1 MKRFA
6 TMALLVGLTVA
17 GCMPLRDG
25 QDKNKLPQ
33 TQLKQPAPPPQ
44 PVVMPEDVN
53 ETNKAEIPKRLEA
66 EMEREMKAQNLKSK
80 DE

>member
-6 TMALLVGLTVA
+6 TMALLLGLSVA

-33 TQLKQPAPPPQ
+33 TQMKPPAPPAI
-44 PVVMPEDVN
+44 MPEDVN
-53 ETNKAEIPKRLEA
+53 EKNAAEIPKRLQA
-66 EMEREMKAQNLKSK
+66 EIEQEMKGPN
-80 DE
+80 